1 MAIRP
6 AVRPRPRERVVDLL
20 EALIAVPSPSG
31 FAHDA
36 IAHVQKV
43 AQAAGLQAQVTN
55 KGGLVV
61 GNHPRPRLV
70 VSGHVDT
77 LGAMVSGINADGHLA
92 FTKIGGPLLPSFEGN
107 HVTIV
112 TGGGQRYTG
121 TLILQNPAAHVNK
134 EAGTLERK
142 PENMYIRLDCEVS
155 AKKDT
160 EALGIAIGDFVLFD
174 PGFRYTE
181 TGFVKSHFLDDKA
194 GCAVMM
200 DGFLRLGAARL
211 KKLPVCFFFSNYEEV
226 GHGAAAGFP
235 DSALEMLVID
245 MGVVGRQVAG
255 DEFSVSICV
264 KDSSGPYDYGIRQT
278 LTRLARE
285 RRLPYKLD
293 VFPFYGSDGS
303 AALVAGHNIRVG
315 LIGPGVSA
323 SHGSERTHVKG
334 LLATRD
340 LMLAYIEETL
350 G

>member
-1 MAIRP
+1 M
-6 AVRPRPRERVVDLL
+6 AVRPLKRERVVDLL
-20 EALIAVPSPSG
+20 QDLVAIPSPSG
-31 FAHDA
+31 FTFEA
-36 IAHVQKV
+36 IAHVKRL
-43 AQAAGLQAQVTN
+43 AEAAGIKATVTN

-61 GNHPRPRLV
+61 GNHPQPRLV

-77 LGAMVSGINADGHLA
+77 LGAMVSGINGDGHLA

-107 HVTIV
+107 YVTVV
-112 TGGGQRYTG
+112 TGAGQRFSG

-142 PENMYIRLDCEVS
+142 PENMYIRLDAEVS
-155 AKKDT
+155 SKKDT
-160 EALGIAIGDFVLFD
+160 ENLGIGIGDYVLFD
-174 PGFRYTE
+174 PHFQYTGS
-181 TGFVKSHFLDDKA
+181 GFVKTHFLDDKA
-194 GCAVMM
+194 GCAVLM

-235 DSALEMLVID
+235 ASALEMLVVD
-245 MGVVGRQVAG
+245 MGVVGRNVAG

-264 KDSSGPYDYGIRQT
+264 KDSSGPYDYGMRQA
-278 LTRLARE
+278 LARLARDG
-285 RRLPYKLD
+285 RLSHKLD

-303 AALVAGHNIRVG
+303 AALAAGHNIRVG

-323 SHGSERTHVKG
+323 SHGNERTHVKG